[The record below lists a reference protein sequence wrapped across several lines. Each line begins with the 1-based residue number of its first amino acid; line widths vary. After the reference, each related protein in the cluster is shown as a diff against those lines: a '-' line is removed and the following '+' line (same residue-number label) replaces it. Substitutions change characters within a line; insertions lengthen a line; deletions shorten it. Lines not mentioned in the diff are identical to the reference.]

1 MGFKIDIEGRNGMH
15 LLPMFSML
23 GAFYIGL
30 IIVKKKRGGIGFQM
44 PPVNLFL
51 QSCPPTVLHFLLCS
65 TMHKPLKNQM
75 NASDCT
81 REIWPTFLDVASVT
95 GYIFY
100 KELYECNSCGF

>member
-1 MGFKIDIEGRNGMH
+1 MH

-30 IIVKKKRGGIGFQM
+30 IIVKKKEGESAFKFPQSTCFFSLA
-44 PPVNLFL
+44 PQLFYI
-51 QSCPPTVLHFLLCS
+51 FLLCS
-65 TMHKPLKNQM
+65 TMHKSLKNQM

-81 REIWPTFLDVASVT
+81 REIWPTFLDVASVM